1 MREIET
7 ARLHLKQF
15 SPDDLDNLYRL
26 YSDRAVMKYVGK
38 GVRTRE
44 ETEMALHFL
53 LAHWE
58 KHGFGLWAAI
68 HKMDERIIGRCGLV
82 FLDNTPEV
90 ELGYLL
96 EKAYWGRGLATEASL
111 AILKYGFDTVK
122 LDRIVA
128 IAHPENIASRRVMEK
143 VGMKYEKNA
152 RYYNTD
158 VAYYSLHRE
167 VFQPGDFFYV
177 LRE

>member
-1 MREIET
+1 MPAIET

-15 SPDDLDNLYRL
+15 SPEDSDTLYRL
-26 YSDRAVMKYVGK
+26 YSDPAVMRYVGR
-38 GVRTRE
+38 GVRTRT
-44 ETEMALHFL
+44 ETETALRWL
-53 LAHWE
+53 LSHWE
-58 KHGFGLWAAI
+58 KHGFGLWAAVD
-68 HKMDERIIGRCGLV
+68 KMDAQIIGRCGLI

-96 EKAYWGRGLATEASL
+96 DKAYWGRGLATEASL
-111 AILKYGFDTVK
+111 AILKYGFETVK

-128 IAHPENIASRRVMEK
+128 IAHPDNLASRRVLEK

-158 VAYYSLHRE
+158 VAYFSLE
-167 VFQPGDFFYV
+167 KEAFKPGEFFYV